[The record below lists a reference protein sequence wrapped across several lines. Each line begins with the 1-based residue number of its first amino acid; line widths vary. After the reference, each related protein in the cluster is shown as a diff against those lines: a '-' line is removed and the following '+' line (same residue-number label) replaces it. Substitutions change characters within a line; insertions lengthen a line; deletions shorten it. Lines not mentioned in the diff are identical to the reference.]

1 MSRGSLLLADDDELI
16 RRLVQPH
23 LERAGFRTLLAENG
37 GRALEL
43 VAAEAPEVIILDIAM
58 PEIDGLAVM
67 RLLKS
72 VSSTCS
78 IPVIIITSAYE
89 RAFQEEANTW
99 GAVSFLTKP
108 FSPAQLLAEVR
119 RVTIPAC

>member
-1 MSRGSLLLADDDELI
+1 MSGRNVLLADDDELI

-23 LERAGFRTLLAENG
+23 LERAGFRTLLADNG
-37 GRALEL
+37 ARTLEM

-58 PEIDGLAVM
+58 PEIDGLALL

-72 VSSTCS
+72 VPSTS
-78 IPVIIITSAYE
+78 TIPVIIITAAYE
-89 RAFQEEANTW
+89 RVFQQEATAW

-119 RVTIPAC
+119 RVVS